1 MVSSDH
7 IYHVLRQEILSLTL
21 LPGTQ
26 LREEELAARFGV
38 SRTPVRGAISRLSS
52 ERLIQVVPRKG
63 TFVAEI
69 DFAYSRQ
76 LVFLRTSVEQRLL
89 PMLCASP
96 PEGLLQKL
104 EENLARQKLLLS
116 GEFQPLQFYRLDNR
130 FHELYFSAMGLDA
143 VWKVLQQFHAHY
155 TRFRMLDMRESGLF
169 GGGGGADPADCKA
182 SGGASGSDGSGER
195 EGGTAGLKG
204 ACRIR
209 ESSREKCSIAGNDIL
224 QFDEK

>member
-7 IYHVLRQEILSLTL
+7 IYHVLRQEILSLEL

-26 LREEELAARFGV
+26 MREEDLAGRFGV
-38 SRTPVRGAISRLSS
+38 SRTPVRSAISRLAA
-52 ERLIQVVPRKG
+52 ERLVTVVPRKG

-89 PMLCASP
+89 PMLCADP
-96 PEGLLQKL
+96 PEGLLEGL
-104 EENLARQKLLLS
+104 EENLSRQRLLLAGS
-116 GEFQPLQFYRLDNR
+116 FQPLQFYRLDNR
-130 FHELYFSAMGLDA
+130 FHELYFSAMALDA

-169 GGGGGADPADCKA
+169 RQFYEEHRELVELIRRGEAEALTRLIARHLEGPLDRIDPRQAAEIPGK
-182 SGGASGSDGSGER
+182 
-195 EGGTAGLKG
+195 
-204 ACRIR
+204 
-209 ESSREKCSIAGNDIL
+209 
-224 QFDEK
+224 

>member
-7 IYHVLRQEILSLTL
+7 IYHVLRQEILSLEL

-26 LREEELAARFGV
+26 VREEDLAGRFGV
-38 SRTPVRGAISRLSS
+38 SRTPVRSAISRLAA
-52 ERLIQVVPRKG
+52 ERLVTVVPRKG

-89 PMLCASP
+89 PMLCAEP
-96 PEGLLQKL
+96 PEGLLEGL
-104 EENLARQKLLLS
+104 EENLFRQRLLLAGS
-116 GEFQPLQFYRLDNR
+116 FQPLQFYRLDNR
-130 FHELYFSAMGLDA
+130 FHELYFSAMALDA

-169 GGGGGADPADCKA
+169 RQFYEEHRELVELIRRGEAEALTRLIARHLEGPLDRIDPRQAAEIPGK
-182 SGGASGSDGSGER
+182 
-195 EGGTAGLKG
+195 
-204 ACRIR
+204 
-209 ESSREKCSIAGNDIL
+209 
-224 QFDEK
+224 